1 MEVIWNLSFQRRR
14 SLLFHASR
22 TPSFKAL
29 GSLVSEP
36 EMGKRKID
44 PVTGKCV
51 LAPSDLNRVKRPTRK
66 KRTPEEKA
74 ARLGAASK
82 IAYTIRSSAKRS
94 VLSQK
99 VHHIVSFAC
108 I

>member
-1 MEVIWNLSFQRRR
+1 
-14 SLLFHASR
+14 
-22 TPSFKAL
+22 
-29 GSLVSEP
+29 
-36 EMGKRKID
+36 MGGARKKD
-44 PVTGKCV
+44 PITGKCV

-99 VHHIVSFAC
+99 KNLSLDVLLLKNSLEPLFFGSTERKFPVLIA